1 MTSSPPRARP
11 NGFTLIEITIAVT
24 ILGVLLFAGYSALS
38 NISWGKKIVD
48 DKRELRLIAAGVIHR
63 LTRELQLGFGQIP
76 LLPPRDNLDKPYPPK
91 IVFLAESSTL
101 DTGAPGDS
109 ITFMTLEGG
118 QYLPDGGRHSGVVQ
132 VTYRLDREEGVSSG
146 PYHLVREETPH
157 IRPPKKAYSK
167 TMIFPITNAMTSLD
181 FSFYDDVN
189 STWVE
194 TWGTEGTDGLPRLV
208 KIRFTVRSALGDE
221 RAFGTIVAI
230 RSAAREQ
237 Q

>member
-1 MTSSPPRARP
+1 MTSSYARERQH
-11 NGFTLIEITIAVT
+11 GFTLVEITVAVA

-76 LLPPRDNLDKPYPPK
+76 LLPPRDQLDKPYPPK
-91 IVFLAESSTL
+91 IVFVAESKTL
-101 DTGAPGDS
+101 DTGAAGDS

-157 IRPPKKAYSK
+157 TRPPKKAYSK
-167 TMIFPITNAMTSLD
+167 TMTFPVTNALTSLD
-181 FSFYDDVN
+181 FSFYDESN
-189 STWVE
+189 NAWVE
-194 TWGTEGTDGLPRLV
+194 TWGKEGTEGLPRLV
-208 KIRFTVRSALGDE
+208 KIRFTVRSPLGDE
-221 RAFGTIVAI
+221 RAFGTIVSI